1 MADRVKAGADF
12 FSTPLATATF
22 QNSLIELEAAYRAG
36 SLGGSPAESALL
48 RATDLIKVRNDTGA
62 NRARGA
68 VVQLGDYLLDDVDF
82 RYPWFAGIA
91 IAAPAW
97 QRHAILTEPIPDD
110 AIGNAQIG
118 GVCLATVTVGDVG
131 HTHARPVAGAYKLT
145 SDMGGPIELVS
156 TPDGT
161 GDKELFV
168 RLAVSIPVLLGK
180 ADAAINK
187 GSSGTVSIWTGASGS
202 ESDTGINVSN
212 VKNRFSDVA
221 SGKWVAL
228 TWTGLYGFPYLM
240 AKEC

>member
-1 MADRVKAGADF
+1 MPERVKSGADF
-12 FSTPLATATF
+12 FNTPLATATF
-22 QNSLIELEAAYRAG
+22 QNSLIELEAAYRDG
-36 SLGGSPAESALL
+36 RLGGTPAEGTLL

-62 NRARGA
+62 DRARGA

-110 AIGNAQIG
+110 AIGPAQIG
-118 GVCLATVTVGDVG
+118 GVCLATVNVVNVA

-145 SDMGGPIELVS
+145 SDMGGPIELL
-156 TPDGT
+156 TEPDGT

-168 RLAVSIPVLLGK
+168 RLAVGVPVLHGK
-180 ADAAINK
+180 ADAAISK
-187 GSSGTVSIWTGASGS
+187 GSSGTVSIWTGDSGS
-202 ESDTGINVSN
+202 ESDTGINVSS
-212 VKNRFSDVA
+212 VKNKYADVA

-228 TWTGLYGFPYLM
+228 TWMALYGFPYLI